1 MSACM
6 TREELLAQLAFLG
19 PVHFSHAREDEAEE
33 RGRSNETTTS
43 NQKVVDAESDKHDER
58 VEISLDEQQDTDDAA
73 AADDDDDDDEAMNGK
88 YIRSV
93 QRVKR
98 RSVGLSS
105 THLVTLLA
113 AVVVVLVAM
122 AVIRTGSTV
131 HVNNPTVDTVD
142 QGGALRHLQ
151 SIPLCPFDVSFDY
164 APFFS
169 GPSKTTYHHCVEP
182 PTLVGLQLIGGMC
195 DENIVPAQ
203 TIQDFRCEDF
213 NGGPPRLGNTDK
225 IHIRATDNEGTVL
238 YAADNRMGDIIFL
251 YNEFQPLGKYTTVTM
266 STTSDGVSDTVSSLL
281 QTITFDAGCTT
292 PAFLGNVLGAHQ
304 IVRFSNPV
312 QKNITIDD
320 APQPTVVITFT
331 DATSNVVLTQLDV
344 ATNFTNPRKLDY
356 SPIVRGVTVGPGLEH
371 PTLEVS
377 FKSMNM
383 FYPHLYQTTVSGNGK
398 LESGEEC
405 VFEISDLY
413 KLS

>member
-1 MSACM
+1 MSARM
-6 TREELLAQLAFLG
+6 TQEELLSQLAFLG
-19 PVHFSHAREDEAEE
+19 PVDVPHAREDEEHWQD
-33 RGRSNETTTS
+33 ETTNS
-43 NQKVVDAESDKHDER
+43 NQELDAESDKHGEGI
-58 VEISLDEQQDTDDAA
+58 EHSFEEQQDTDDAA
-73 AADDDDDDDEAMNGK
+73 DDEVMDGSSL
-88 YIRSV
+88 RVV
-93 QRVKR
+93 QREKR
-98 RSVGLSS
+98 GFVGQSRSTRVL
-105 THLVTLLA
+105 TLLA
-113 AVVVVLVAM
+113 AVVVLVTM
-122 AVIRTGSTV
+122 AVALTASTGR
-131 HVNNPTVDTVD
+131 VNNTSIDNGAE
-142 QGGALRHLQ
+142 GGAQRHLQ
-151 SIPLCPFDVSFDY
+151 SIPLCPFDVSFKY
-164 APFFS
+164 TPFFG
-169 GPSKTTYHHCVEP
+169 GPSTTTDHHCVEP

-238 YAADNRMGDIIFL
+238 YAADNRVGDVIFL

-266 STTSDGVSDTVSSLL
+266 STTSDGVSDTSSLL
-281 QTITFDAGCTT
+281 QTITFDAGCST

-312 QKNITIDD
+312 QESITIDD
-320 APQPTVVITFT
+320 APQPTVVITIT

-356 SPIVRGVTVGPGLEH
+356 SPVVRGVSVGPGPEH

-383 FYPHLYQTTVSGNGK
+383 FFPQTYHTTVSGNGK

-405 VFEISDLY
+405 AFEISDLY
-413 KLS
+413 NLP